1 MKPTSKRPDLPARGL
16 SRSRRPQHRTAI
28 AIAAAFALG
37 WAVTGAAGLF
47 TRANAQETLRIG
59 LSLPLTGNAAKPGAH
74 FLTGARIAAELH
86 NGDVAENGGPAV
98 ELAIADDGCDADL
111 AQLAADEIAAVDPAI
126 ITGFLCNDVARLFAE
141 RFKDEAI
148 PILVAGARSAQLPKD
163 AAREGWNLWKISPE
177 DGDSAEY
184 AAEILSQ
191 RWAGLPFAL
200 VDDGT
205 VLGRTQVDT
214 FREAMAE
221 KGLEP
226 QFTDNFRPGQSTQ
239 ARLVRRLANAGTRNV
254 FVGGSAEDIAMIAR
268 NASELNIPLVTV
280 GGETLSILPY
290 LTEEDQAPAGLLAIL
305 YNEGPMPGASMLR
318 QVLAE
323 REIVEEDNML
333 EGFAAMQVAMAVAAA
348 TPADTTANL
357 RSGTFDTATGV
368 VTFKPDRTNAISPYG
383 LFRWDGQQFERVE

>member
-1 MKPTSKRPDLPARGL
+1 MKATAKHTV
-16 SRSRRPQHRTAI
+16 SRVRTQRCGRRSHR
-28 AIAAAFALG
+28 AATFALAAILALG
-37 WAVTGAAGLF
+37 CAITVDTGFSA
-47 TRANAQETLRIG
+47 RANAQEAARIG

-74 FLTGARIAAELH
+74 FLTGARIAVELH
-86 NGDVAENGGPAV
+86 NDEVTATGGTPV
-98 ELAIADDGCDADL
+98 ELAIADDGCDAEL
-111 AQLAADEIAAVDPAI
+111 ARLAADEIAASNPAL

-141 RFKDEAI
+141 QFKNTGI
-148 PILVAGARSAQLPKD
+148 PIVVAGARSAQLPKD
-163 AAREGWNLWKISPE
+163 AEREGWNLWKISPE

-184 AAEILSQ
+184 AAEMLSQ
-191 RWAGLPFAL
+191 RWSGLPFAL

-239 ARLVRRLANAGTRNV
+239 ARLVRRLAKAGTRNV

-268 NASELNIPLVTV
+268 NAKELNIQLVVV

-290 LTEEDQAPAGLLAIL
+290 LSEEDQAPAGLLAIL
-305 YNEGPMPGASMLR
+305 YNEGPMPGASILR
-318 QVLAE
+318 RVLTE

-333 EGFAAMQVAMAVAAA
+333 EGFAAMQVAIAAAAA
-348 TPADTTANL
+348 TPAETTANL
-357 RSGTFDTATGV
+357 RSGTFDTATGI
-368 VTFKPDRTNAISPYG
+368 VTFNPDHTNAISPYG